1 MKRLR
6 KYLPDREQLAGNRW
20 LRWLGPSLLHPRLW
34 HFSRRGVA
42 VGVALGVFF
51 GLLTPVAQIPMAA
64 GAAIVLR
71 ANVPAAVGSTLVTN
85 PFTFAPIYVLAYR
98 AGAAM
103 LGEKVPADAS
113 IVAMAE
119 EQASATAD
127 DRPWWRAARE
137 RVAALGKPLLL
148 GLSTFAVA
156 AGALTYLV
164 IMLAWR
170 LRTVL
175 ERRRR
180 LRSGSARR
188 AGR

>member
-6 KYLPDREQLAGNRW
+6 KYLPDREQIAGNRW

-51 GLLTPVAQIPMAA
+51 GLLIPIAQIPMAA

-71 ANVPAAVGSTLVTN
+71 ANVAAAVGSTLVTN
-85 PFTFAPIYVLAYR
+85 PFTFGPIYVLAYK

-119 EQASATAD
+119 EQTSATPD
-127 DRPWWRAARE
+127 DLPWWRAAWQ
-137 RVAALGKPLLL
+137 RVASLGKPLLL

-156 AGALTYLV
+156 AGGLTYLV

-180 LRSGSARR
+180 LRAGSARR
-188 AGR
+188 ARR